1 MTLISNRPRIRQAYL
16 KQVFDVLVG
25 CLWHTTRPDRFASI
39 LEGDGILPEPNIP
52 ESDRWKT
59 SKGPEFY
66 PYVCKLGGVSLFDF
80 NNFDQENYNRKYPLS
95 TWREFIPFRLVWGSA
110 VWIEIDREAV
120 KNCLIPGG
128 ELLARWKKEEAH
140 HHAIMPLI
148 EAAHI
153 GMISITTFSRA
164 LLVSDSAIEAIHF

>member
-1 MTLISNRPRIRQAYL
+1 MTATSNRPRITKDYR
-16 KQVFDVLVG
+16 KQVLDILVG
-25 CLWHTTRPDRFASI
+25 HLWHTTHPDRFVSI
-39 LEGDGILPEPNIP
+39 LEDGAILPEPDIP

-66 PYVCKLGGVSLFDF
+66 PYVRKLGGVSLFDF
-80 NNFDQENYNRKYPLS
+80 NNFDQESYNKKYPLC
-95 TWREFIPFRLVWGSA
+95 TWSEFVPFQLAWGSA

-120 KNCLIPGG
+120 KDCLIPGG

-140 HHAIMPLI
+140 HHAIMSLI

-153 GMISITTFSRA
+153 GMISTTTFSRA
-164 LLVSDSAIEAIHF
+164 LLVSDSAIEAIYF